1 LSRRFTKYFLD
12 SPLLKLCLSSY
23 PQNVEGKGV
32 ETAKDLTIV
41 INISSNSLILQ
52 KKTEMQIF
60 YAPDI
65 NGKTYI
71 LDENESKHC
80 IRVLR
85 MTKGTGVRLID
96 GKGNLFE
103 GVISNPDSKKCIIS
117 ITGIIKDFER
127 RNYSLHIAISPL
139 KNPERFE
146 WFVEKSVEIGID
158 EITPLICRNTE
169 KPGIKRERVNKL
181 IISAMKQSLKSEMTI
196 LNEPCLFHEFIN
208 TRHPGNLMI
217 AHCGNDPEKKK
228 IEEVYSKGSKALILI
243 GPEGDFSEEEI
254 NEAAGKGFKPIHL
267 GQSRL
272 RTETAGIAAC
282 HSIYYI
288 NQ

>member
-1 LSRRFTKYFLD
+1 
-12 SPLLKLCLSSY
+12 
-23 PQNVEGKGV
+23 
-32 ETAKDLTIV
+32 
-41 INISSNSLILQ
+41 
-52 KKTEMQIF
+52 MQIF

-65 NGKTYI
+65 NGNSYT
-71 LDENESKHC
+71 LDEKESKHI

-85 MTKGTGVRLID
+85 MTKGAHVRLID
-96 GKGNLFE
+96 GKGNLYE
-103 GVISNPDSKKCIIS
+103 GNISSPDSKKCTVV
-117 ITGIIKDFER
+117 ITEIIKDFEK

-169 KPGIKRERVNKL
+169 KPGIKSERVNNL
-181 IISAMKQSLKSEMTI
+181 IISAMKQSLKSVRTI
-196 LNEPCLFHEFIN
+196 LNESCLFSEFIN
-208 TRHPGNLMI
+208 TSHGGTLMI
-217 AHCGNDPEKKK
+217 AHCNDEPAKNK
-228 IEEVYSKGSKALILI
+228 IGEVYSKGNDAVILI

-254 NEAAGKGFKPIHL
+254 RVAANKGFQPVHL

-272 RTETAGIAAC
+272 RTETAGVAAC
-282 HSIYYI
+282 HSIYFI